1 MKRMLMIVVMVA
13 TTALALPALAQPR
26 GPEGGGPGGPG
37 GGGGELGMPHGAWWQ
52 RAAVVKQIGL
62 TEEQQQKIQRAF
74 LEHRKKM
81 IRLRGEIEIQELELE
96 PLLSAK
102 KLDAGKLAK
111 VIDAVE
117 KLRSK
122 MSRERM
128 EMLLTIRK
136 TISAEQYEKLKGLRG
151 RRGSRQRRPEGEGG
165 NDRRGGRR
173 GRLQRPGGARS
184 ARAG

>member
-1 MKRMLMIVVMVA
+1 MKRMLMVVVMVA
-13 TTALALPALAQPR
+13 MTALALPALAQPR
-26 GPEGGGPGGPG
+26 GPEGGGPGG
-37 GGGGELGMPHGAWWQ
+37 GGGELGMPAGAWWQ
-52 RAAVVKQIGL
+52 RAALVKQIGL
-62 TEEQQQKIQRAF
+62 TEEQQQKIQQAF

-102 KLDAGKLAK
+102 TLDEGKLEK
-111 VIDAVE
+111 VIDAIE

-165 NDRRGGRR
+165 SRRSSRQGRR
-173 GRLQRPGGARS
+173 QRPATARG